1 MINFRSKN
9 QQQFLYFITMKT
21 KFITAIIA
29 LFAAISFGFYNP
41 FTNQTVTGVYQGEED
56 FNYQFSVTQNGKSS
70 TMTFHYVN
78 DEVLDKY
85 DLDTEDF
92 IGETF
97 AITFEKSIEV
107 YEDEDGNEEETEVLT
122 ILDLKLKE

>member
-1 MINFRSKN
+1 
-9 QQQFLYFITMKT
+9 
-21 KFITAIIA
+21 
-29 LFAAISFGFYNP
+29 
-41 FTNQTVTGVYQGEED
+41 
-56 FNYQFSVTQNGKSS
+56 
-70 TMTFHYVN
+70 MTFHYVN

-107 YEDEDGNEEETEVLT
+107 YEDEDGNEEESEVLT